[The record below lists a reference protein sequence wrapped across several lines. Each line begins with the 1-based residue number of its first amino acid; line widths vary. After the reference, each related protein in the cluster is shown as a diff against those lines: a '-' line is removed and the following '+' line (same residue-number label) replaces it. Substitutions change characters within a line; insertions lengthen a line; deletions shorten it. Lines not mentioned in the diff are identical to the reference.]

1 MRQNETNYLS
11 VLESCQVPLVGLL
24 SYLVIGYINSA
35 ALMHRGPLRCNIC
48 AQLHDPPHQHPKFHL
63 SMNAYQGVT
72 SYLSYAKYSWREK
85 DLGAGVQWAIDPE
98 TEGFSGAKSDSQLG
112 QNCRWCR
119 CKDLQ
124 FEQGS
129 RGSRGFGLLRRIL
142 Y

>member
-1 MRQNETNYLS
+1 MKPIICLPLS
-11 VLESCQVPLVGLL
+11 PVKSLLLACYRISSLAILIQRRLCIAGL
-24 SYLVIGYINSA
+24 SG
-35 ALMHRGPLRCNIC
+35 NIC

-63 SMNAYQGVT
+63 SMNAYQGIT

-98 TEGFSGAKSDSQLG
+98 TEGFSGAKSDSQMG
-112 QNCRWCR
+112 RNCRWCS

-124 FEQGS
+124 YEQGS